1 MKYVIISLSIF
12 IFGFYEAHQTVK
24 IAAIN
29 DSSFDSSFC
38 VAPGTY
44 DLSNQP
50 SLAWLSAAIGAAASL
65 FKGGV
70 SANNADKNLQAQ
82 REANETNLKIS
93 RETNEANLNL
103 AREQN
108 QWNLDQWHRE
118 MSYNTPASQMGRYT
132 NAGINPYM
140 AMNQL
145 TNGNST
151 SNLQSAN
158 LANQT
163 PASVNPVVGNT
174 PANAFADDGMDAF
187 VQMATALANL
197 ENTESVTKNNK
208 AITPYIPKIADNTV
222 KAGDLA
228 NEASTYT
235 NKRLKQYSSDAWLG
249 NEADI
254 QEQSVEQAKNLTN
267 LYGEQVLTEQMRKM
281 LISQQV
287 FEADTRNMYLEDYL
301 AAGLADTYSQILTR
315 SEQVAQ
321 GWSALDLRE
330 REVAIQEFLA
340 PAMYDNFCAQAV
352 KSYCEAHKI
361 NHEAD
366 QLQDAVNILQS
377 TFDYRKYCATAAAS
391 LDKKTWEAIMTLKG
405 KKAYWRDEYTINKAR
420 NLIEESMNNIY
431 GNTPAGA
438 VGTSIMGTIRHATG
452 FYNMA
457 PK

>member
-1 MKYVIISLSIF
+1 MRYFLICISIF
-12 IFGFYEAHQTVK
+12 LFGFYEARHSVQDTALSFGT
-24 IAAIN
+24 IDGYCITLPTN
-29 DSSFDSSFC
+29 DVS
-38 VAPGTY
+38 Y
-44 DLSNQP
+44 QP

-70 SANNADKNLQAQ
+70 SANNAAKNLQAQ

-118 MSYNTPASQMGRYT
+118 MSYNTPAAQMGRYT

-158 LANQT
+158 LANQMPT
-163 PASVNPVVGNT
+163 SVNPVVGST
-174 PANAFADDGMDAF
+174 PLNAFADDGMNAF
-187 VQMATALANL
+187 IQMATTLANL
-197 ENTESVTKNNK
+197 ENTQSVTDNNK

-222 KAGDLA
+222 KSGKLA
-228 NEASTYT
+228 NEAAGYT
-235 NKRLKQYSSDAWLG
+235 NKRLQLYSSDAWLG

-254 QEQSVEQAKNLTN
+254 QDQSVQQAKNLTN
-267 LYGEQVLTEQMRKM
+267 LYGEQVITEQMKRM

-287 FEADTRNMYLEDYL
+287 FEADTRNTYLEDYL
-301 AAGLADTYSQILTR
+301 AAGLADTYSNILTR

-321 GWSALDLRE
+321 GWKQIDLHE
-330 REVAIQEFLA
+330 REVKIQEFLA

-352 KSYCEAHKI
+352 KSYAEAHKI
-361 NHEAD
+361 KLEAD
-366 QLQDAVNILQS
+366 QLQDAVDILQS
-377 TFDYRKYCATAAAS
+377 TFTYRQYSATAAAS
-391 LDKKTWEAIMTLKG
+391 LDKKTWEAIMSLKG
-405 KKAYWRDEYTINKAR
+405 KKAYWRDEYVINKAR

-438 VGTSIMGTIRHATG
+438 VGTSVMGIVRHGTG
-452 FYNMA
+452 LYNMA